1 MPELPEVQTVVS
13 GLNDILKGKTIKNTI
28 IYDDTVIGYP
38 DNDKFIELSEN
49 KKIQSLDRRG
59 KYIIINFVNSQ
70 YRLIIHLRMS
80 GKLLYKERNEN
91 RDKHTH
97 VVFEFEDNTDLRF
110 NNVRKFGRMYIVNNN
125 SLNEAG
131 NLINLGVEPLS
142 NEFTVEL
149 FKKMLNNRK
158 AMIKPLLM
166 NQEFIAGIGNIYA
179 DEALFLSGIRPD
191 RKSNELTD
199 KEIKDLHKQIIKI
212 LKKGIKM
219 GGTSISDYVNALGKT
234 GDFQHE
240 LNVYNHEGKECVKCG
255 EKIQKEKFSGRSAR
269 FCPNC
274 QS

>member
-28 IYDDTVIGYP
+28 IYDNTVVGYP
-38 DNDKFIELSEN
+38 DNDDFIQLSEG
-49 KKIQSLDRRG
+49 KKIKSLDRRG
-59 KYIIINFVNSQ
+59 KYIIINFVDSQ

-91 RDKHTH
+91 REKHTH

-110 NNVRKFGRMYIVNNN
+110 NNVRKFGRMYIVNND

-131 NLINLGVEPLS
+131 NLINLGIEPLS
-142 NEFTVEL
+142 NEFTIEL
-149 FKKMLNNRK
+149 FKKMLKNHK

-199 KEIKDLHKQIIKI
+199 KEIRDLHKQIIKI

-240 LNVYNHEGKECVKCG
+240 LNVYNNEGKECVKCG